1 MNSTDMNTNMW
12 HSVPINEIITKLGTH
27 PFKGLKSSIVDDRIK
42 EYGFNVIRGIKR
54 SIFMIFL
61 DQFKS
66 FLVLILIVAA
76 IFSLILGRVKDAS
89 VILAIVLPMSILS
102 FIQEYRAE
110 KTITKL
116 GILTNRS
123 MIYALIVSVILQL
136 LAIYCIHL
144 MFDVKPLLLGDL
156 ALIVILSLT
165 LILIDEARKTLKVKI
180 Y

>member
-1 MNSTDMNTNMW
+1 MNTNMW

-42 EYGFNVIRGIKR
+42 EYGFNVIREIKRR

-76 IFSLILGRVKDAS
+76 IFSLILGGVKDAS
-89 VILAIVLPMSILS
+89 VILAIVLLMSILS

-136 LAIYCIHL
+136 LAIYCVPL

-156 ALIVILSLT
+156 AFIVILSLT